1 MKQREIWKRIGIGLL
16 SATLLLGNVQCVWAS
31 ENPESLNTSAYSEY
45 NISLSTSRTKGTRDE
60 LGLLGSGLTISWT
73 PVGELTDHAELRASI
88 DKYLGVTGEGKSKQ
102 GSLYTNI
109 KGKNDYNN
117 VFSVAMNNSAVK
129 KALNTNKNFIANAA
143 CNSYTDLDIDD
154 EEKCV
159 NMALN
164 AYFNLL
170 PDGTEANADASLTRA
185 QFMAMVMRADTP
197 VTDIQTDTA
206 FEKSV
211 GQSEYNKYAQSV
223 NKDSYLTLNNQ
234 LYNSSMTRAEAVYT
248 IVSRYYADSLKN
260 ASSSA
265 SCYTDAKDG
274 GAVAKSD
281 RASALN
287 NSISNPDSGMDRE
300 LYKSLCV
307 AKEKNLLTSARSRWD
322 EAITKNEAIALLRSV
337 YTHKLVEC
345 NAKGTLLT
353 SSSTSTNKT
362 TTVKKATATKKQTVK
377 IKKYKK
383 SKKLYVKKATKAYK
397 VTSTGKLKAAKSL
410 KKSAKV
416 TVVGTATVKKV
427 KYYAIKSGKST
438 LLVKQSLLSKTKPKT
453 AKPSSKPSTNSSNSN
468 SSSNSSSSSSSNSST
483 SKHPIPQNNT
493 PSGYKGPANWYGKVD
508 KYGNSPERD
517 IKTVKVVDGKVEYRD
532 IDGKIKYGK
541 CKYIWGGYSYW
552 YTMKDG
558 RGFWMPIENTDLV
571 AGYWDEAELES
582 CWWSQNHKPDSYY
595 D

>member
-45 NISLSTSRTKGTRDE
+45 NISLSTSKTKGTRDE

-117 VFSVAMNNSAVK
+117 VFSVAMNNSAVE

-197 VTDIQTDTA
+197 VTEIQTDTA

-211 GQSEYNKYAQSV
+211 GQSEYNRYAQSV

-345 NAKGTLLT
+345 NAKGALLT

-397 VTSTGKLKAAKSL
+397 VTSAGKLKVAKSL
-410 KKSAKV
+410 KKSVKV
-416 TVVGTATVKKV
+416 TVVGTSTVKKI

-438 LLVKQSLLSKTKPKT
+438 MLVKQSLLSKTKPKA
-453 AKPSSKPSTNSSNSN
+453 AKPSSNKPSTKP
-468 SSSNSSSSSSSNSST
+468 SSNSSSTNKPLYSKHYEYNDKGQKVATQDNGKPSNSEWYAYDEFVRCNMPGV
-483 SKHPIPQNNT
+483 KPHHGDKCI
-493 PSGYKGPANWYGKVD
+493 GYKMVNGKKKNIYYNKSDNQCYYIDANGMECDV
-508 KYGNSPERD
+508 
-517 IKTVKVVDGKVEYRD
+517 
-532 IDGKIKYGK
+532 
-541 CKYIWGGYSYW
+541 
-552 YTMKDG
+552 
-558 RGFWMPIENTDLV
+558 
-571 AGYWDEAELES
+571 
-582 CWWSQNHKPDSYY
+582 NHKNMWDGMNWDGPGFE
-595 D
+595 

>member
-45 NISLSTSRTKGTRDE
+45 NISLSPSKTKGTGDE

-117 VFSVAMNNSAVK
+117 VFSVAMNNSAVE

-197 VTDIQTDTA
+197 VTEIQTDTA

-211 GQSEYNKYAQSV
+211 GQSEYNRYAQSV

-362 TTVKKATATKKQTVK
+362 TTVKKTTAKKQTVK

-397 VTSTGKLKAAKSL
+397 VTSTGKLKVAKSL

-416 TVVGTATVKKV
+416 TVVGTSTVKKV

-438 LLVKQSLLSKTKPKT
+438 LLVKQSLLSKTKPKS
-453 AKPSSKPSTNSSNSN
+453 AKPSSNRGNN
-468 SSSNSSSSSSSNSST
+468 SSSNSSNKPSKPKYNYEYNDKGQKVVTQDNGVPSNAANYAWDEFIRC
-483 SKHPIPQNNT
+483 KMPGVKPHHGDKCV
-493 PSGYKGPANWYGKVD
+493 GYKMVHGKKKNIYYNKED
-508 KYGNSPERD
+508 NDCY
-517 IKTVKVVDGKVEYRD
+517 Y
-532 IDGKIKYGK
+532 IDVNGMT
-541 CKYIWGGYSYW
+541 CH
-552 YTMKDG
+552 
-558 RGFWMPIENTDLV
+558 V
-571 AGYWDEAELES
+571 
-582 CWWSQNHKPDSYY
+582 NHKNMWDDMTDEDWETPGFE
-595 D
+595 

>member
-45 NISLSTSRTKGTRDE
+45 NISLSTSKTKGTRDE

-88 DKYLGVTGEGKSKQ
+88 DKYFGVTGEGKNKQ

-197 VTDIQTDTA
+197 VTEIQTDTA

-300 LYKSLCV
+300 LYKGLCV

-345 NAKGTLLT
+345 NAKGALLT

-397 VTSTGKLKAAKSL
+397 VTSTGKLKVAKSL

-468 SSSNSSSSSSSNSST
+468 STAS
-483 SKHPIPQNNT
+483 HPQNNT
-493 PSGYKGPANWYGKVD
+493 PSGYKEPKNDTSTKTD
-508 KYGNSPERD
+508 KYDIVIPID
-517 IKTVKVVDGKVEYRD
+517 IKKVKVVDGKVEYRD

-541 CKYIWGGYSYW
+541 YRAYKNSGYIYYEYW

-558 RGFWMPIENTDLV
+558 RGFWMPIENTNLE
-571 AGYWDEAELES
+571 YWDESDINGMWNE
-582 CWWSQNHKPDSYY
+582 QNMDIKG
-595 D
+595 

>member
-45 NISLSTSRTKGTRDE
+45 NISLSPSKTKGTRDE

-117 VFSVAMNNSAVK
+117 VFSVAMNNSAVE

-197 VTDIQTDTA
+197 VTEIQTDTA

-211 GQSEYNKYAQSV
+211 GQSEYNRYAQSV

-353 SSSTSTNKT
+353 SSSTNKT
-362 TTVKKATATKKQTVK
+362 TAVKKTTAKKQTVK

-397 VTSTGKLKAAKSL
+397 VTSTGKLKVAKSL

-416 TVVGTATVKKV
+416 TVVGTSTVKKI

-438 LLVKQSLLSKTKPKT
+438 MLVKQSLLSKTKPKA
-453 AKPSSKPSTNSSNSN
+453 AKPSSKPSTNSSNKPSN
-468 SSSNSSSSSSSNSST
+468 
-483 SKHPIPQNNT
+483 K
-493 PSGYKGPANWYGKVD
+493 PSDVDSGNGTATFDPNGGWDDFIRCKMPGVKPHHGDKCVGYKMVNGKKKNIYYNKADNDCYYIDANGMESGVMHKD
-508 KYGNSPERD
+508 SFKYINPD
-517 IKTVKVVDGKVEYRD
+517 VDGFK
-532 IDGKIKYGK
+532 
-541 CKYIWGGYSYW
+541 
-552 YTMKDG
+552 
-558 RGFWMPIENTDLV
+558 
-571 AGYWDEAELES
+571 
-582 CWWSQNHKPDSYY
+582 
-595 D
+595 

>member
-45 NISLSTSRTKGTRDE
+45 NISLSLSKTKGTRDE

-287 NSISNPDSGMDRE
+287 SSISNPDSGMDRE

-345 NAKGTLLT
+345 NAKGALLT

-397 VTSTGKLKAAKSL
+397 VTSTGKLKVAKSL

-416 TVVGTATVKKV
+416 TVVGTAKVKKV

-438 LLVKQSLLSKTKPKT
+438 LLVKQSLLSKTKPKAT
-453 AKPSSKPSTNSSNSN
+453 KPSSKPSSN
-468 SSSNSSSSSSSNSST
+468 SSKPSNTDSGNST
-483 SKHPIPQNNT
+483 ATFDPNGGWDDFVRCKMPGVKPHHGDKCI
-493 PSGYKGPANWYGKVD
+493 GYKMVNGKKKNIYYNKANNQCYYIDANGMESIVMHKD
-508 KYGNSPERD
+508 AFKN
-517 IKTVKVVDGKVEYRD
+517 ID
-532 IDGKIKYGK
+532 IDD
-541 CKYIWGGYSYW
+541 
-552 YTMKDG
+552 DG
-558 RGFWMPIENTDLV
+558 
-571 AGYWDEAELES
+571 
-582 CWWSQNHKPDSYY
+582 PDFE
-595 D
+595 

>member
-1 MKQREIWKRIGIGLL
+1 MKQREIWKRIGIGIL
-16 SATLLLGNVQCVWAS
+16 SATLLLGNAQCVWAS

-45 NISLSTSRTKGTRDE
+45 NISLSPSKTKGTGDE

-88 DKYLGVTGEGKSKQ
+88 DKYFGVTGEGKNKQ

-362 TTVKKATATKKQTVK
+362 TTVKKAIATKKQTVK

-453 AKPSSKPSTNSSNSN
+453 AKPSSKPSTNSS
-468 SSSNSSSSSSSNSST
+468 SSNSTAS
-483 SKHPIPQNNT
+483 HPQNNT
-493 PSGYKGPANWYGKVD
+493 PSGYKEPKNDNSFKED
-508 KYGNSPERD
+508 KNGVALPTD
-517 IKTVKVVDGKVEYRD
+517 IKKVKVVNGKVEYRD
-532 IDGKIKYGK
+532 IDGTIKYA
-541 CKYIWGGYSYW
+541 KYRSYKENGHIYYEYW
-552 YTMKDG
+552 YNYREDG
-558 RGFWMPIENTDLV
+558 MWIDIGMTDLTK
-571 AGYWDEAELES
+571 YPES
-582 CWWSQNHKPDSYY
+582 SIDRWYDNQHIIWS
-595 D
+595 

>member
-45 NISLSTSRTKGTRDE
+45 NISLSTSKTKGTGDE
-60 LGLLGSGLTISWT
+60 LGLLGLGLTISWT

-117 VFSVAMNNSAVK
+117 VFSVAMNNSAVE

-197 VTDIQTDTA
+197 VTEIQTDTA

-211 GQSEYNKYAQSV
+211 GQSEYNRYAQSV

-260 ASSSA
+260 ASSSV

-345 NAKGTLLT
+345 NVKGTLLT
-353 SSSTSTNKT
+353 SSSTNKT

-383 SKKLYVKKATKAYK
+383 SKKLYVKKVTKAYK
-397 VTSTGKLKAAKSL
+397 VTSAGKLKVAKSL

-416 TVVGTATVKKV
+416 TVVGTSTVKKI

-438 LLVKQSLLSKTKPKT
+438 MLVKQSLLSKTKPKA
-453 AKPSSKPSTNSSNSN
+453 AKPSSNNSSNRGHNSSNHSNPKHYVYNDKGQKVATQDNGQPSN
-468 SSSNSSSSSSSNSST
+468 SLT
-483 SKHPIPQNNT
+483 YAWDDFIRCKMPGVKPHHGDKCV
-493 PSGYKGPANWYGKVD
+493 GYKMVNGKKKNIYYNKAD
-508 KYGNSPERD
+508 NHCYYID
-517 IKTVKVVDGKVEYRD
+517 WDGLKCDVMHKHVW
-532 IDGKIKYGK
+532 DGV
-541 CKYIWGGYSYW
+541 SE
-552 YTMKDG
+552 DG
-558 RGFWMPIENTDLV
+558 DDWIIFD
-571 AGYWDEAELES
+571 
-582 CWWSQNHKPDSYY
+582 
-595 D
+595 

>member
-1 MKQREIWKRIGIGLL
+1 MKQREIWKRIGTGLL

-45 NISLSTSRTKGTRDE
+45 NISLSTSRTKGTGDE

-88 DKYLGVTGEGKSKQ
+88 DKYLGVTGEGKNKQ

-117 VFSVAMNNSAVK
+117 VFSVAMNNSAVE

-197 VTDIQTDTA
+197 VTEIQTDTA

-211 GQSEYNKYAQSV
+211 GQSEYNRYAQSV

-397 VTSTGKLKAAKSL
+397 VTSTGKLKVAKSL

-416 TVVGTATVKKV
+416 TVVGTSTVKKV

-438 LLVKQSLLSKTKPKT
+438 LLVKQSLLSKTKPKSS
-453 AKPSSKPSTNSSNSN
+453 KPSSKPSTKPSNNNNKPSN
-468 SSSNSSSSSSSNSST
+468 VDSGNGTATFDPNGGWDDFIRCNMPGV
-483 SKHPIPQNNT
+483 KPHNGDKCV
-493 PSGYKGPANWYGKVD
+493 GYKMVNGKKKNIYYNKADNDCYYIDANGMESGVMHKD
-508 KYGNSPERD
+508 SFKYINPD
-517 IKTVKVVDGKVEYRD
+517 VDGFK
-532 IDGKIKYGK
+532 
-541 CKYIWGGYSYW
+541 
-552 YTMKDG
+552 
-558 RGFWMPIENTDLV
+558 
-571 AGYWDEAELES
+571 
-582 CWWSQNHKPDSYY
+582 
-595 D
+595 

>member
-45 NISLSTSRTKGTRDE
+45 NISLSTSRTKGTGDE

-117 VFSVAMNNSAVK
+117 VFSVAMNNSAVE

-197 VTDIQTDTA
+197 VTEIQTDTA

-211 GQSEYNKYAQSV
+211 GQSEYNRYAQSV

-353 SSSTSTNKT
+353 SSSTNKT
-362 TTVKKATATKKQTVK
+362 TAVKKVTATKKQTVK

-397 VTSTGKLKAAKSL
+397 VTSTGKLKVAKSL
-410 KKSAKV
+410 KKSVKV
-416 TVVGTATVKKV
+416 TVVGTSTVKKV

-438 LLVKQSLLSKTKPKT
+438 MLVKQSLLSKTKPKA
-453 AKPSSKPSTNSSNSN
+453 AKPSSKPSTNSN
-468 SSSNSSSSSSSNSST
+468 SSSNHSGVSMTTNPKYFVYNDKGKKVATQDNGVPSNAPNYAYDDFIRCSMPGV
-483 SKHPIPQNNT
+483 KPHHGDKCI
-493 PSGYKGPANWYGKVD
+493 GYKMEHGKKKNV
-508 KYGNSPERD
+508 
-517 IKTVKVVDGKVEYRD
+517 
-532 IDGKIKYGK
+532 
-541 CKYIWGGYSYW
+541 
-552 YTMKDG
+552 
-558 RGFWMPIENTDLV
+558 
-571 AGYWDEAELES
+571 
-582 CWWSQNHKPDSYY
+582 YY
-595 D
+595 DKEYNRCYFIDWDGLECDVDHKNMWDGVFDGDWEGPGFE

>member
-1 MKQREIWKRIGIGLL
+1 MKQREIWKRISIGLL
-16 SATLLLGNVQCVWAS
+16 SATLLLGNAQCVWAS

-45 NISLSTSRTKGTRDE
+45 NISLSTSKTKGTRDE

-197 VTDIQTDTA
+197 VTEIKTDTA

-248 IVSRYYADSLKN
+248 IVSRYYTDSLKN

-397 VTSTGKLKAAKSL
+397 VTSTGKLKVAKSL

-416 TVVGTATVKKV
+416 TVVGTSTVKKI

-438 LLVKQSLLSKTKPKT
+438 MLVKQSLLSKTKPKS
-453 AKPSSKPSTNSSNSN
+453 AKPSSKPSTKPSNNNNKPSN
-468 SSSNSSSSSSSNSST
+468 VDSGNGTATFDPNGGWDDFIRCSMPGV
-483 SKHPIPQNNT
+483 KPHHGDKCV
-493 PSGYKGPANWYGKVD
+493 GYKMVSGKKKNIYYNKANNKCYFIDWDGLKCDVMHKD
-508 KYGNSPERD
+508 AFKD
-517 IKTVKVVDGKVEYRD
+517 IDPDVDGFK
-532 IDGKIKYGK
+532 
-541 CKYIWGGYSYW
+541 
-552 YTMKDG
+552 
-558 RGFWMPIENTDLV
+558 
-571 AGYWDEAELES
+571 
-582 CWWSQNHKPDSYY
+582 
-595 D
+595 

>member
-45 NISLSTSRTKGTRDE
+45 NISLSPSKTKGTRDE

-117 VFSVAMNNSAVK
+117 VFSVAMNNSAVE

-197 VTDIQTDTA
+197 VTEIQTDTA

-211 GQSEYNKYAQSV
+211 GQSEYNRYAQSV

-397 VTSTGKLKAAKSL
+397 VTSTGKLKVAKSL

-416 TVVGTATVKKV
+416 TVVGTSTVKKV

-438 LLVKQSLLSKTKPKT
+438 MLVKQSLLSKTKPH
-453 AKPSSKPSTNSSNSN
+453 SSKPSSNNSSNHSNKPSNPKHYVYNDKGKKVATQDNGQPSN
-468 SSSNSSSSSSSNSST
+468 SLT
-483 SKHPIPQNNT
+483 YAWDDFIRCKMPGVKPHHGDKCV
-493 PSGYKGPANWYGKVD
+493 GYKMVNGKKKNIYYNKAD
-508 KYGNSPERD
+508 NHCYYID
-517 IKTVKVVDGKVEYRD
+517 WDGLKCDVMHKHVW
-532 IDGKIKYGK
+532 DGV
-541 CKYIWGGYSYW
+541 SE
-552 YTMKDG
+552 DG
-558 RGFWMPIENTDLV
+558 DDWIIFD
-571 AGYWDEAELES
+571 
-582 CWWSQNHKPDSYY
+582 
-595 D
+595 

>member
-1 MKQREIWKRIGIGLL
+1 MSGKFMNVKRIVIPVMTLVIIASQL
-16 SATLLLGNVQCVWAS
+16 CTVSAATRNEMASMLGNGQQVEIEVAMPS
-31 ENPESLNTSAYSEY
+31 EQSSL
-45 NISLSTSRTKGTRDE
+45 KGQSIGNE
-60 LGLLGSGLTISWT
+60 
-73 PVGELTDHAELRASI
+73 GEMNWVPLAE
-88 DKYLGVTGEGKSKQ
+88 VTGHDDIRNSIENHLSIKSKQ

-117 VFSVAMNNSAVK
+117 VFSVAMNNSAVE

-197 VTDIQTDTA
+197 VTEIQTDTA

-211 GQSEYNKYAQSV
+211 GQSEYNRYAQSV

-353 SSSTSTNKT
+353 SSSTNKT

-397 VTSTGKLKAAKSL
+397 VTSTGKLKVAKSL
-410 KKSAKV
+410 KKSVKV
-416 TVVGTATVKKV
+416 TVVGTSTVKKI

-438 LLVKQSLLSKTKPKT
+438 MLVKQSLLSKTKPKA
-453 AKPSSKPSTNSSNSN
+453 AKPSSKPSTNRGNNSSNPSNKPTYNKHYDYNDKGQKVATQDNGEPSN
-468 SSSNSSSSSSSNSST
+468 SEWYAYDEFIRC
-483 SKHPIPQNNT
+483 KMPGVKPHHGDKCI
-493 PSGYKGPANWYGKVD
+493 GYKMVHGKKKNIYYNKADNDCYYIDANGMICHV
-508 KYGNSPERD
+508 
-517 IKTVKVVDGKVEYRD
+517 
-532 IDGKIKYGK
+532 
-541 CKYIWGGYSYW
+541 
-552 YTMKDG
+552 
-558 RGFWMPIENTDLV
+558 
-571 AGYWDEAELES
+571 
-582 CWWSQNHKPDSYY
+582 NHKNMWDGMSDEDWDGPGFE
-595 D
+595 

>member
-45 NISLSTSRTKGTRDE
+45 NISLSTSKTKGTRDE

-117 VFSVAMNNSAVK
+117 VFSVAMNNSAVE

-170 PDGTEANADASLTRA
+170 PDGTEANADESLTRA

-197 VTDIQTDTA
+197 VTEIQTDTA

-345 NAKGTLLT
+345 NAKGALLT

-397 VTSTGKLKAAKSL
+397 VTSAGKLKVAKSL

-416 TVVGTATVKKV
+416 TVVGTSTVKKI

-438 LLVKQSLLSKTKPKT
+438 MLVKQSLLSKTKPHSS
-453 AKPSSKPSTNSSNSN
+453 KPSSKPSTNSN
-468 SSSNSSSSSSSNSST
+468 SSSNKPSNVDSG
-483 SKHPIPQNNT
+483 KNT
-493 PSGYKGPANWYGKVD
+493 ATFDPNGGWDDFIRCKMPGVKPHHGDKCVGYKMVNGKKKNIYYNKADNKCYYIDWDGLKCDVMHKD
-508 KYGNSPERD
+508 AFKYINPD
-517 IKTVKVVDGKVEYRD
+517 VDGFK
-532 IDGKIKYGK
+532 
-541 CKYIWGGYSYW
+541 
-552 YTMKDG
+552 
-558 RGFWMPIENTDLV
+558 
-571 AGYWDEAELES
+571 
-582 CWWSQNHKPDSYY
+582 
-595 D
+595 

>member
-45 NISLSTSRTKGTRDE
+45 NISLSTSRTKGTGDE

-117 VFSVAMNNSAVK
+117 VFSVAMNNSAVE

-197 VTDIQTDTA
+197 VTEIQTDTA

-211 GQSEYNKYAQSV
+211 GQSEYNRYAQSV

-353 SSSTSTNKT
+353 SSSTNKT

-397 VTSTGKLKAAKSL
+397 VTSTGKLKVAKSL

-416 TVVGTATVKKV
+416 TVVGTSTVKKI

-438 LLVKQSLLSKTKPKT
+438 MLVKQSLLSKTKPKA
-453 AKPSSKPSTNSSNSN
+453 AKPSSKPSTNSS
-468 SSSNSSSSSSSNSST
+468 
-483 SKHPIPQNNT
+483 KHPTPQNNT
-493 PSGYKGPANWYGKVD
+493 PSGYKEPTNHTPKVTN
-508 KYGNSPERD
+508 GVPEVTP
-517 IKTVKVVDGKVEYRD
+517 ITKVKVVNGKVEYRD
-532 IDGKIKYGK
+532 IDGKIKYA
-541 CKYIWGGYSYW
+541 KYKFIYGGYCYW

-558 RGFWMPIENTDLV
+558 RGFWMPIENTDLE
-571 AGYWDEAELES
+571 YWDEGDMEDFYHA
-582 CWWSQNHKPDSYY
+582 QQMPDSYY

>member
-45 NISLSTSRTKGTRDE
+45 NISLSTSKTKGTRDE

-197 VTDIQTDTA
+197 VTEIQTDTA

-397 VTSTGKLKAAKSL
+397 VTSTGKLKVAKSL

-438 LLVKQSLLSKTKPKT
+438 LLVKQSLLSKTKPKAT
-453 AKPSSKPSTNSSNSN
+453 KPSSKPSTNSSNKPSKSKYNYTYNDKGQKVVTQDNGVPSN
-468 SSSNSSSSSSSNSST
+468 AANYAWDDFIRC
-483 SKHPIPQNNT
+483 KMPGVKPHHGDKCV
-493 PSGYKGPANWYGKVD
+493 GYKMVNGKKKNIYYNKADNDCYYIDANGMESGVMHKGVWD
-508 KYGNSPERD
+508 HMTDEDWETP
-517 IKTVKVVDGKVEYRD
+517 
-532 IDGKIKYGK
+532 
-541 CKYIWGGYSYW
+541 
-552 YTMKDG
+552 
-558 RGFWMPIENTDLV
+558 GFE
-571 AGYWDEAELES
+571 
-582 CWWSQNHKPDSYY
+582 
-595 D
+595 

>member
-45 NISLSTSRTKGTRDE
+45 NISLSPSKTKGTRDE

-117 VFSVAMNNSAVK
+117 VFSVAMNNSAVE

-197 VTDIQTDTA
+197 VTEIQTDTA

-211 GQSEYNKYAQSV
+211 GQSEYNRYAQSV

-362 TTVKKATATKKQTVK
+362 TAVKKATATKKQTVK

-397 VTSTGKLKAAKSL
+397 VTSTGKLKVAKSL

-416 TVVGTATVKKV
+416 TVVGTSTVKKI

-438 LLVKQSLLSKTKPKT
+438 MLVKQSLLSKTKPKS
-453 AKPSSKPSTNSSNSN
+453 AKPSSKPKYKYTYNDKGQKVVTQDNGLSPKAPNYAWDDFSRC
-468 SSSNSSSSSSSNSST
+468 
-483 SKHPIPQNNT
+483 KMPGVKPHHGDKCV
-493 PSGYKGPANWYGKVD
+493 GYKMVNGKKKNIYYNKKGNQCYFIDVNGTEGKLGKARGNKEGSKVD
-508 KYGNSPERD
+508 VMGQG
-517 IKTVKVVDGKVEYRD
+517 V
-532 IDGKIKYGK
+532 
-541 CKYIWGGYSYW
+541 
-552 YTMKDG
+552 
-558 RGFWMPIENTDLV
+558 
-571 AGYWDEAELES
+571 
-582 CWWSQNHKPDSYY
+582 
-595 D
+595 

>member
-45 NISLSTSRTKGTRDE
+45 NISLSTSKTKGTGDE

-117 VFSVAMNNSAVK
+117 VFSVAMNNSAVE

-197 VTDIQTDTA
+197 VTEIQTDTA

-211 GQSEYNKYAQSV
+211 GQSEYNRYAQSV

-248 IVSRYYADSLKN
+248 IVSRYYTDSLKN

-362 TTVKKATATKKQTVK
+362 TTVKKATTAKKQTVK

-397 VTSTGKLKAAKSL
+397 VTSTGKLKVAKSL

-416 TVVGTATVKKV
+416 TVVGTSTVKKI

-438 LLVKQSLLSKTKPKT
+438 MLVKQSLLSKTKPKA
-453 AKPSSKPSTNSSNSN
+453 AKPSKPSTNSSNTTAS
-468 SSSNSSSSSSSNSST
+468 
-483 SKHPIPQNNT
+483 HPQNNT
-493 PSGYKGPANWYGKVD
+493 PSGYKGPK
-508 KYGNSPERD
+508 NSNTA
-517 IKTVKVVDGKVEYRD
+517 ISISKVKVVNGKVEYRD
-532 IDGKIKYGK
+532 IDGTIKYGK
-541 CKYIWGGYSYW
+541 YKVIDGVYCYW
-552 YTMKDG
+552 CNYREDG
-558 RGFWMPIENTDLV
+558 MWIPIEMTDLTQ
-571 AGYWDEAELES
+571 YPDWDI
-582 CWWSQNHKPDSYY
+582 DSIYEEQHGTIY
-595 D
+595 

>member
-117 VFSVAMNNSAVK
+117 VFSVAMNNSAVE

-197 VTDIQTDTA
+197 VTEIQTDTA

-211 GQSEYNKYAQSV
+211 GQSEYNRYAQSV

-322 EAITKNEAIALLRSV
+322 EAITKNEAIALLN
-337 YTHKLVEC
+337 THKLVEC
-345 NAKGTLLT
+345 NAKGALLT

-397 VTSTGKLKAAKSL
+397 VTSTGKLKVAKSL

-438 LLVKQSLLSKTKPKT
+438 LLVKQSLLSKTKPKAT
-453 AKPSSKPSTNSSNSN
+453 KPSSNKPSTKP
-468 SSSNSSSSSSSNSST
+468 SSNSSSTNKPLYSKHYEYNDKGQKVATQDNGKPSNSEWYAYDEFIRCNMPGV
-483 SKHPIPQNNT
+483 KPHHGDKCI
-493 PSGYKGPANWYGKVD
+493 GYKMVNGKKKNIYYNKSDNQCYYIDANGMECNVNHVHMWDGVD
-508 KYGNSPERD
+508 WD
-517 IKTVKVVDGKVEYRD
+517 DGL
-532 IDGKIKYGK
+532 
-541 CKYIWGGYSYW
+541 
-552 YTMKDG
+552 
-558 RGFWMPIENTDLV
+558 GFE
-571 AGYWDEAELES
+571 
-582 CWWSQNHKPDSYY
+582 
-595 D
+595 

>member
-45 NISLSTSRTKGTRDE
+45 NISLSPSKTKGTGDE

-117 VFSVAMNNSAVK
+117 VFSVAMNNSTVE

-197 VTDIQTDTA
+197 VTEIQTDTA

-397 VTSTGKLKAAKSL
+397 VTSTGKLKVAKSL

-438 LLVKQSLLSKTKPKT
+438 LLVKQSLLSKTKPHSSKPSKPSKP
-453 AKPSSKPSTNSSNSN
+453 AKPSSKPKYNYEYNDKGQKVVTQDNGVPSNAAN
-468 SSSNSSSSSSSNSST
+468 YAWDEFIRC
-483 SKHPIPQNNT
+483 KMPGVKPHHGDKCV
-493 PSGYKGPANWYGKVD
+493 GYKMVNGKKKNIYYNKED
-508 KYGNSPERD
+508 NDCY
-517 IKTVKVVDGKVEYRD
+517 Y
-532 IDGKIKYGK
+532 IDVNGMT
-541 CKYIWGGYSYW
+541 CH
-552 YTMKDG
+552 
-558 RGFWMPIENTDLV
+558 V
-571 AGYWDEAELES
+571 
-582 CWWSQNHKPDSYY
+582 NHKNMWDHMTDEDWETPGFE
-595 D
+595 

>member
-117 VFSVAMNNSAVK
+117 VFSVAMNNSAVE

-197 VTDIQTDTA
+197 VTEIQTDTA

-211 GQSEYNKYAQSV
+211 GQSEYNRYAQSV

-362 TTVKKATATKKQTVK
+362 TTVKKTTATKKQTVK

-397 VTSTGKLKAAKSL
+397 VTSTGKLKVAKSL
-410 KKSAKV
+410 KKSVKV
-416 TVVGTATVKKV
+416 TVVGTSTVKKI

-438 LLVKQSLLSKTKPKT
+438 MLVKQSLLSKTKPKA
-453 AKPSSKPSTNSSNSN
+453 AKPSSKPSTNSN
-468 SSSNSSSSSSSNSST
+468 SSSNHSGVSMTTNPKYFVYNDKGKKVATQDNGQPSNSLT
-483 SKHPIPQNNT
+483 YAWDDFIRCKMPGVKPHHGDKCV
-493 PSGYKGPANWYGKVD
+493 GYKMVNGKKKNIYYNKAD
-508 KYGNSPERD
+508 NHCYYID
-517 IKTVKVVDGKVEYRD
+517 WDGLKCDVMHKH
-532 IDGKIKYGK
+532 IWDGV
-541 CKYIWGGYSYW
+541 SE
-552 YTMKDG
+552 DG
-558 RGFWMPIENTDLV
+558 DDWISFE
-571 AGYWDEAELES
+571 
-582 CWWSQNHKPDSYY
+582 
-595 D
+595 

>member
-1 MKQREIWKRIGIGLL
+1 MKQREIWKRIGIGIL
-16 SATLLLGNVQCVWAS
+16 SATLLLGNAQCVWAS

-45 NISLSTSRTKGTRDE
+45 NISLSPSKTKGTGDE

-197 VTDIQTDTA
+197 VTEIQTDTA

-211 GQSEYNKYAQSV
+211 GQSEYNRYAQSV

-345 NAKGTLLT
+345 NAKGALLT

-397 VTSTGKLKAAKSL
+397 VTSAGKLKVAKSL

-416 TVVGTATVKKV
+416 TVVGTSTVKKI

-438 LLVKQSLLSKTKPKT
+438 MLVKQSLLSKTKPKT
-453 AKPSSKPSTNSSNSN
+453 AKPSSKPSTNSSGV
-468 SSSNSSSSSSSNSST
+468 
-483 SKHPIPQNNT
+483 SKTTNPKYFVYNDKGKKVATQDNGLSPKAPNYAYDDFIRCNMPGVKPHHGDKCI
-493 PSGYKGPANWYGKVD
+493 GYKMDHGKKKNV
-508 KYGNSPERD
+508 
-517 IKTVKVVDGKVEYRD
+517 
-532 IDGKIKYGK
+532 
-541 CKYIWGGYSYW
+541 
-552 YTMKDG
+552 
-558 RGFWMPIENTDLV
+558 
-571 AGYWDEAELES
+571 
-582 CWWSQNHKPDSYY
+582 YY
-595 D
+595 DKEYNRCYFIDWDGLECDVYHKDMWDGVFDGDWEGPGFE

>member
-1 MKQREIWKRIGIGLL
+1 MEVKGMSGKFMNVKRIVIPVMTLVIIASQL
-16 SATLLLGNVQCVWAS
+16 CTVSAATRNEMASMLGNGQQVEIEVAMPS
-31 ENPESLNTSAYSEY
+31 EQSSL
-45 NISLSTSRTKGTRDE
+45 KGQSIGNE
-60 LGLLGSGLTISWT
+60 
-73 PVGELTDHAELRASI
+73 GEMNWVPLAE
-88 DKYLGVTGEGKSKQ
+88 VTGHDDIRNSIENHLSIKNKQ

-117 VFSVAMNNSAVK
+117 VFSVAMNNSAVE

-197 VTDIQTDTA
+197 VTEIQTDTA

-211 GQSEYNKYAQSV
+211 GQSEYNRYAQSV

-362 TTVKKATATKKQTVK
+362 TTVKKTTAKKQTVK

-397 VTSTGKLKAAKSL
+397 VTSTGKLKVAKSL
-410 KKSAKV
+410 KKSVKV
-416 TVVGTATVKKV
+416 TVVGTSTVKKI

-438 LLVKQSLLSKTKPKT
+438 MLVKQSLLSKTKPH
-453 AKPSSKPSTNSSNSN
+453 SKPSSNSN
-468 SSSNSSSSSSSNSST
+468 HNTAS
-483 SKHPIPQNNT
+483 HPQNNT
-493 PSGYKGPANWYGKVD
+493 PSGYKGPK
-508 KYGNSPERD
+508 NSNTG
-517 IKTVKVVDGKVEYRD
+517 ISISKVKVVNGKVEYRD
-532 IDGKIKYGK
+532 IDGTIKYGK
-541 CKYIWGGYSYW
+541 YKVIDGVYCYW
-552 YTMKDG
+552 CNYREDG
-558 RGFWMPIENTDLV
+558 MWIPIEMTDLTQ
-571 AGYWDEAELES
+571 YPDWDI
-582 CWWSQNHKPDSYY
+582 DSIYEEQHGTIY
-595 D
+595 

>member
-1 MKQREIWKRIGIGLL
+1 MKQREIWKRIGTGLL
-16 SATLLLGNVQCVWAS
+16 SATLLLGNAQCVWAS

-45 NISLSTSRTKGTRDE
+45 NISLSPSKTKGTGDE

-468 SSSNSSSSSSSNSST
+468 SSG
-483 SKHPIPQNNT
+483 KHPTPQNNT
-493 PSGYKGPANWYGKVD
+493 PSGYKEPTNHTPKVANGV
-508 KYGNSPERD
+508 PEVTP
-517 IKTVKVVDGKVEYRD
+517 ITKVKVVNGKVEYRD

-541 CKYIWGGYSYW
+541 YKFVYGTYCYW

-558 RGFWMPIENTDLV
+558 RGFWMPIDNTDLV
-571 AGYWDEAELES
+571 AGYWDEAELET
-582 CWWSQNHKPDSYY
+582 CWWNQNHKPDSYY
-595 D
+595 N

>member
-45 NISLSTSRTKGTRDE
+45 NISLSTSKTKGTRDE

-117 VFSVAMNNSAVK
+117 VFSVAMNNSAVE

-197 VTDIQTDTA
+197 VTEIQTDTA

-211 GQSEYNKYAQSV
+211 GQSEYNRYAQSV

-353 SSSTSTNKT
+353 SSLTSTNKT

-397 VTSTGKLKAAKSL
+397 VTSTGKLKVAKSL

-416 TVVGTATVKKV
+416 TVVGTSTVKKI

-438 LLVKQSLLSKTKPKT
+438 MLVKQSLLSKTKPHSS
-453 AKPSSKPSTNSSNSN
+453 KPSSKPSTNSNHN
-468 SSSNSSSSSSSNSST
+468 SSNHSNPKHYVYNDKGQKVATQDNGVPSNAPNYAYDDFIRCSMPGV
-483 SKHPIPQNNT
+483 KPHHGDKCI
-493 PSGYKGPANWYGKVD
+493 GYKMEHGKKKYVYYNKEENDCYFLGSNGMECGVTHKNMWDGIFEDDDEGP
-508 KYGNSPERD
+508 
-517 IKTVKVVDGKVEYRD
+517 
-532 IDGKIKYGK
+532 
-541 CKYIWGGYSYW
+541 
-552 YTMKDG
+552 
-558 RGFWMPIENTDLV
+558 GFE
-571 AGYWDEAELES
+571 
-582 CWWSQNHKPDSYY
+582 
-595 D
+595 

>member
-1 MKQREIWKRIGIGLL
+1 MKQHKIWKQIGIGLL
-16 SATLLLGNVQCVWAS
+16 SATLLLGNVQCVGAS
-31 ENPESLNTSAYSEY
+31 EKPQDLRTSA
-45 NISLSTSRTKGTRDE
+45 LK
-60 LGLLGSGLTISWT
+60 LLGTGINLSWM
-73 PVGELTDHAELRASI
+73 PLAELTDHAELRASI
-88 DKYLGVTGEGKSKQ
+88 DKYLGVTGEGKNKQ

-197 VTDIQTDTA
+197 VTEIQTDTA

-337 YTHKLVEC
+337 YTNKLVEC

-362 TTVKKATATKKQTVK
+362 TTVKKATAKKKYITV
-377 IKKYKK
+377 KKYKK
-383 SKKLYVKKATKAYK
+383 SKKLYVKVSSAKAYKNPDTTKGKLVVAKKYKKATKLTVTGTTKYK
-397 VTSTGKLKAAKSL
+397 GKSYY
-410 KKSAKV
+410 
-416 TVVGTATVKKV
+416 VV
-427 KYYAIKSGKST
+427 KSGKSVY
-438 LLVKQSLLSKTKPKT
+438 LVQQSLLSKTKPKT
-453 AKPSSKPSTNSSNSN
+453 ASNSN
-468 SSSNSSSSSSSNSST
+468 SNNSAKPSSS
-483 SKHPIPQNNT
+483 KHYEYNDKGKKVTTQTVTLPDGYTLSDAYIKAKIDKKNLENGDKCI
-493 PSGYKGPANWYGKVD
+493 GYKMVNGKKKLVYWNKEMAKAYYIGPND
-508 KYGNSPERD
+508 KYVLVETIHDMDGFDWND
-517 IKTVKVVDGKVEYRD
+517 NTVV
-532 IDGKIKYGK
+532 
-541 CKYIWGGYSYW
+541 
-552 YTMKDG
+552 
-558 RGFWMPIENTDLV
+558 
-571 AGYWDEAELES
+571 
-582 CWWSQNHKPDSYY
+582 H
-595 D
+595 

>member
-88 DKYLGVTGEGKSKQ
+88 DKYLGVTGEGKNKQ

-197 VTDIQTDTA
+197 VTEIQTDTA

-345 NAKGTLLT
+345 NAKGALLT

-438 LLVKQSLLSKTKPKT
+438 LLVKQSLLSKTKPKA
-453 AKPSSKPSTNSSNSN
+453 AKPSSNKPSTKP
-468 SSSNSSSSSSSNSST
+468 SSNSSSSNKPLYSKHYEYNDKGQKVATQDNGKPSNSEWYAYDEFIRCNMPGV
-483 SKHPIPQNNT
+483 KPHHGDKCI
-493 PSGYKGPANWYGKVD
+493 GYKMVNGKKKNIYYNKSDNQCYYIDANGMECDV
-508 KYGNSPERD
+508 
-517 IKTVKVVDGKVEYRD
+517 
-532 IDGKIKYGK
+532 
-541 CKYIWGGYSYW
+541 
-552 YTMKDG
+552 
-558 RGFWMPIENTDLV
+558 
-571 AGYWDEAELES
+571 
-582 CWWSQNHKPDSYY
+582 NHKNMWDGMNWDGPGFE
-595 D
+595 

>member
-117 VFSVAMNNSAVK
+117 VFSVAMNNSAVE

-197 VTDIQTDTA
+197 VTEIQTDTA

-211 GQSEYNKYAQSV
+211 GQSEYNRYAQSV

-248 IVSRYYADSLKN
+248 IVSRYYTDSLKN

-362 TTVKKATATKKQTVK
+362 TAVKKATATKKQTVK

-397 VTSTGKLKAAKSL
+397 VTSTGKLKVAKSL

-416 TVVGTATVKKV
+416 TVVGTSTVKKI

-438 LLVKQSLLSKTKPKT
+438 MLVKQSLLSKTKPHSKP
-453 AKPSSKPSTNSSNSN
+453 AKPSSKPSTNSNHN
-468 SSSNSSSSSSSNSST
+468 SSGVSMTTNPKYFVYNDKGQKVATQDNGVPSNAPNYAYDDFIRCNMPGV
-483 SKHPIPQNNT
+483 KPHHGDKCI
-493 PSGYKGPANWYGKVD
+493 GYKMEHGKKKYVYYNKEENDCYFLGSNGMECGVTHKNMWDGIFDRDDDGP
-508 KYGNSPERD
+508 
-517 IKTVKVVDGKVEYRD
+517 
-532 IDGKIKYGK
+532 
-541 CKYIWGGYSYW
+541 
-552 YTMKDG
+552 
-558 RGFWMPIENTDLV
+558 GFE
-571 AGYWDEAELES
+571 
-582 CWWSQNHKPDSYY
+582 
-595 D
+595 

>member
-45 NISLSTSRTKGTRDE
+45 NISLSPSKTKGTRDE

-117 VFSVAMNNSAVK
+117 VFSVAMNNSAVE

-197 VTDIQTDTA
+197 VTEIQTDTA

-211 GQSEYNKYAQSV
+211 GQSEYNRYAQSV

-397 VTSTGKLKAAKSL
+397 VTSTGKLKVAKSL

-416 TVVGTATVKKV
+416 TVVGTSTVKKI

-438 LLVKQSLLSKTKPKT
+438 MLVKQSLLSKTKPKA
-453 AKPSSKPSTNSSNSN
+453 AKPSSKPSTNNNHN
-468 SSSNSSSSSSSNSST
+468 SSGVSMTTNPKYFVYNDKGQKVATQDNGLSPKAVNYAYDDFIRCNMPGV
-483 SKHPIPQNNT
+483 KPHHGDKCI
-493 PSGYKGPANWYGKVD
+493 GYKMVNGKKKNVYYNKANNKCYFIDWDGLKCDVYHKNMWDGIFEDDDEGP
-508 KYGNSPERD
+508 
-517 IKTVKVVDGKVEYRD
+517 
-532 IDGKIKYGK
+532 
-541 CKYIWGGYSYW
+541 
-552 YTMKDG
+552 
-558 RGFWMPIENTDLV
+558 GFE
-571 AGYWDEAELES
+571 
-582 CWWSQNHKPDSYY
+582 
-595 D
+595 